1 MAGENG
7 QESVFE
13 IQYTEDP
20 TSDYGEGAGFT
31 RGTFTVILTRSR
43 SSQLG
48 GGWGF
53 NHPTQNLY
61 DEYEEG
67 DSRRDV
73 TILDPTGYM
82 ENESQEIY
90 LGSRYL
96 NRKYALINGDD
107 PTDYYELTH
116 ATRGPINNKQIR
128 YADVLLMYAE
138 AAEAQ
143 ANASSVKPTRKKIEF
158 VLDSIRYCQDCL
170 RLKIK
175 LRSRFTF
182 GQALFQ
188 LKREQITLRDV
199 IALFI
204 FEHQDIAQQTEQQLL
219 KKLDDLLITQDMM
232 RKFTEE
238 NASY

>member
-1 MAGENG
+1 MAKIEDLKLRVVDLADYVKKRKSIT
-7 QESVFE
+7 EVVLEALEDYDLLLFDSVC
-13 IQYTEDP
+13 
-20 TSDYGEGAGFT
+20 SDLDKDNT
-31 RGTFTVILTRSR
+31 MLSV
-43 SSQLG
+43 
-48 GGWGF
+48 
-53 NHPTQNLY
+53 
-61 DEYEEG
+61 
-67 DSRRDV
+67 RR
-73 TILDPTGYM
+73 LW
-82 ENESQEIY
+82 
-90 LGSRYL
+90 R
-96 NRKYALINGDD
+96 
-107 PTDYYELTH
+107 
-116 ATRGPINNKQIR
+116 
-128 YADVLLMYAE
+128 

-188 LKREQITLRDV
+188 LKREQIPLRDV